1 MNELTS
7 LLYVD
12 DEPLNTML
20 FKAYFKQ
27 IFDVHICDSGLKG
40 LEKLRLNPEIRV
52 VISDMK
58 MPNMNGI
65 EFIQLA
71 KNEFPNIAY
80 FILTG
85 YDINEEITNALN
97 SNLILKYFRKP
108 FNEREIEKT
117 IKEFLQNQNN
127 I

>member
-1 MNELTS
+1 MNEKTS
-7 LLYVD
+7 ILYVD

-27 IFDVHICDSGLKG
+27 TFNVYICDSGLNG
-40 LEKLRLNPEIRV
+40 LERLRLNPEIKV

-65 EFIQLA
+65 EFIRLA

-85 YDINEEITNALN
+85 YDINEEIADALN

-108 FNEREIEKT
+108 FNEKEIEKT
-117 IKEFLQNQNN
+117 IKEYL
-127 I
+127 

>member
-27 IFDVHICDSGLKG
+27 IFNVYICDSGIKG

-65 EFIQLA
+65 EFIRLA
-71 KNEFPNIAY
+71 KSEFPNIAY

-117 IKEFLQNQNN
+117 IKDFLQNQNN